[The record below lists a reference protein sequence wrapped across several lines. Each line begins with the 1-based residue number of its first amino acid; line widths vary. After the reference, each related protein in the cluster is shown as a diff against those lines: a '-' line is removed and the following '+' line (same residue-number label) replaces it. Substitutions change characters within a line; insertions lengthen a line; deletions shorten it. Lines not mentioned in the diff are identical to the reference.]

1 MRDCSF
7 YIQGMGCISPQHTF
21 ERDAFLKEIK
31 TYEDNILTFVT
42 PEYKEWINPIALRRM
57 SRLVKSG
64 LAAAKIAAKDGGL
77 EKPDAIISGSGYGCI
92 GDTSNFLNEILKEEE
107 RLLTP
112 TFFMQSTYNT
122 ISGAIA
128 LNMNCNEYNTT
139 YAHRGFAFENAL
151 QDSMLQ
157 LATNPQKRILV
168 GAFDETNEEQFKLK
182 QYDGFL
188 KRERIHNLDL
198 YKTQTVGTLQGE
210 SSTYFVVGKE
220 KTQNTYAQLLDVKTI
235 YAPKSYNVL
244 KEKVNAFLL
253 ANRLELRD
261 IDIVINGIGG
271 DIAKDLWSKDIA
283 SEQFSEKPHIVY
295 KHLIGDHSTAS
306 SFGLWV
312 GAKILYHGFIPD
324 VLSLNKIQ
332 FKQAKYIFLLNHF
345 WGKRYSFMLLKN
357 IY

>member
-1 MRDCSF
+1 MRDFSF
-7 YIQGMGCISPQHTF
+7 YIQGMGCISPQLTY
-21 ERDAFLKEIK
+21 EKDVFLSDIK
-31 TYEDNILTFVT
+31 TYDENILTFVT

-64 LAAAKIAAKDGGL
+64 LAAAKIASKDGGL
-77 EKPDAIISGSGYGCI
+77 EKPDAILSGSGYGCI

-198 YKTQTVGTLQGE
+198 YKTQTAGTLQGE

-244 KEKVNAFLL
+244 KEKINAFLL
-253 ANRLELRD
+253 ANRLELSD
-261 IDIVINGIGG
+261 IDILINGIGG
-271 DIAKDLWSKDIA
+271 DVTKDQWSKDVVNEYFPEIP
-283 SEQFSEKPHIVY
+283 QLVY
-295 KHLIGDHSTAS
+295 KHIIGDHSTAS

-312 GAKILYHGFIPD
+312 AAKILYHGFIPD

-332 FKQAKYIFLLNHF
+332 FKHAKYIFLLNHF
-345 WGKRYSFMLLKN
+345 WGKRYSFILLKN
-357 IY
+357 I